1 MDQRVTDKDKLYT
14 NKDQRVTRLL
24 EIMKHAPF
32 KNKNS
37 RSTYQNPFQILN
49 HKCHTAKH
57 PEQEKRTS
65 EKFRSQYMQN

>member
-1 MDQRVTDKDKLYT
+1 MITVDHD
-14 NKDQRVTRLL
+14 
-24 EIMKHAPF
+24 APF

-57 PEQEKRTS
+57 PEQKKDKHLLAS
-65 EKFRSQYMQN
+65 EKCQKKEWKGMSSRRGDTPQTQ